1 MTVVTV
7 PEAPVVAL
15 SNGVDMPRIAL
26 GTWPMDDAEAAFR
39 VTQALCIGYRHIDTA
54 ENYGNETGV
63 GEAIRKSGVPREKI
77 FVTTKF
83 NKEWHCVAGVR
94 AACEASLKRL
104 GTGLHRPV
112 PGPLAQS
119 AARIAM
125 SKLSRVWS
133 KFRRRASSARSA
145 FPISSPRISSG
156 CSTTSLV
163 PQVNQIH
170 LDPYH
175 RRDDLVAIHKARGIV
190 TESWSPVGRA
200 GAILSDPAIVAI
212 ARELGRT
219 PGQIILRWHVEHGYV
234 PAPKSSDPVRQA
246 QNLDIFSF
254 KLTPEQ
260 MKMLDSLDR
269 HDPEMLDSDVFGH

>member
-7 PEAPVVAL
+7 PEAPTVAL
-15 SNGVDMPRIAL
+15 SNGVEMPRIAL

-39 VTQALCIGYRHIDTA
+39 VTQALCIGYRHVDTA

-83 NKEWHCVAGVR
+83 NREWHSVAGVR
-94 AACEASLKRL
+94 SACEASLKRL
-104 GTGLHRPV
+104 NLDYIDLFLVHWPNPSQDRYVEAFQGLV
-112 PGPLAQS
+112 EVQKAGL
-119 AARIAM
+119 
-125 SKLSRVWS
+125 V
-133 KFRRRASSARSA
+133 RSIGVSNFKPA
-145 FPISSPRISSG
+145 HLQRLFDKG
-156 CSTTSLV
+156 LV

-175 RRDDLVAIHKARGIV
+175 RRDDLDAIHRARGIV
-190 TESWSPVGRA
+190 TECWSPVGRA
-200 GAILSDPAIVAI
+200 GAILSDPSIVAI

-219 PGQIILRWHVEHGYV
+219 PGQVILRWHVEHGYV

-246 QNLDIFSF
+246 ENLDIFGF
-254 KLTPEQ
+254 GLTPDQ
-260 MKMLDSLDR
+260 MKALDCLDR

>member
-1 MTVVTV
+1 MTVVTI

-15 SNGVDMPRIAL
+15 SNGVEMPRVAL

-39 VTQALCIGYRHIDTA
+39 VAQALCIGYRHVDTA

-83 NKEWHCVAGVR
+83 NKKWHSRAGVR
-94 AACEASLKRL
+94 TACEAALKRL
-104 GTGLHRPV
+104 DTDYIDLFLVHWPNPGQNRYVEAFQGLVEVRKAGLV
-112 PGPLAQS
+112 
-119 AARIAM
+119 
-125 SKLSRVWS
+125 
-133 KFRRRASSARSA
+133 RAIGVSNFKPAHLQRL
-145 FPISSPRISSG
+145 FDEG
-156 CSTTSLV
+156 LV

-175 RRDDLVAIHKARGIV
+175 RRDDLVALHQAKGIV

-200 GAILSDPAIVAI
+200 GTILSDPSILAI
-212 ARELGRT
+212 ASEHGRT
-219 PGQIILRWHVEHGYV
+219 VGQIILRWHVEHGLV
-234 PAPKSSDPVRQA
+234 PAPKSSDPLRQA

-254 KLTPEQ
+254 KLSPEQ
-260 MKMLDSLDR
+260 MKVLDSLDR
-269 HDPEMLDSDVFGH
+269 PDPEMLDSDVFGH